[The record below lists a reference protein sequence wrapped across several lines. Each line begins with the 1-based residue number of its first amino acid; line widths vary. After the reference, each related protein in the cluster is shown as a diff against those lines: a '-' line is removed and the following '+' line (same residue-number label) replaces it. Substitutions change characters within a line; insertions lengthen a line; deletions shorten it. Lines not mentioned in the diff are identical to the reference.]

1 MWRGCPG
8 QLKVTLCSILIILKT
23 LKYNFMYMYLGTK
36 MLPVNIPV
44 IFRQKIHIME
54 NETVIRITFHSL
66 TGPNI
71 E

>member
-1 MWRGCPG
+1 
-8 QLKVTLCSILIILKT
+8 
-23 LKYNFMYMYLGTK
+23 MYMYLGTK

-54 NETVIRITFHSL
+54 NETVIRITFHGL

-71 E
+71 EEHRSIEGTSPILFNNIYTIIYGHREYV